1 MHPFFISIIIGAALR
16 FSSVNG
22 IDIDHQAAYDR
33 VTQCISKGM
42 HTHQSGHNLPFETA
56 ICDSFKVLDEC
67 LTKPFDS
74 ATHSSEILDFYRAY
88 QLQRIILIR
97 KSNMCRDPLPY
108 QKLKELVKKS
118 KIMKK
123 ENLPS
128 IEYEPYV
135 ACAGE
140 VSRKCYSVADNRWE
154 HHANALRLFLDFI
167 ICYDEETKRC
177 DAPIARHM
185 NTVIQAFKK
194 HLQEKHGLFGEMM
207 KEIEN

>member
-1 MHPFFISIIIGAALR
+1 LVSRLGKGTAR
-16 FSSVNG
+16 
-22 IDIDHQAAYDR
+22 R
-33 VTQCISKGM
+33 TVTLYLKSLLGKI
-42 HTHQSGHNLPFETA
+42 TLILHNVFHVP
-56 ICDSFKVLDEC
+56 
-67 LTKPFDS
+67 
-74 ATHSSEILDFYRAY
+74 
-88 QLQRIILIR
+88 
-97 KSNMCRDPLPY
+97 
-108 QKLKELVKKS
+108 
-118 KIMKK
+118 
-123 ENLPS
+123 
-128 IEYEPYV
+128 EYEPYV

-167 ICYDEETKRC
+167 NCYDEETKRC